1 MYCTARCPYCERA
14 ERLFSAKGVAAI
26 ERVRVDLHPER
37 RREMSEKSGRRTVP
51 QIWIDDRH
59 IGGYEDLAALDRAG
73 RLDSLLGVAA

>member
-14 ERLFSAKGVAAI
+14 ERLFSAKGVVAI